1 MIDNNHNKY
10 ITTQEFNKLTV
21 DSFVAILIQAKLATK
36 SDVDDFVEKT
46 DIDDK
51 LNNLNKNVVSN
62 KICRGWKETKWS
74 NKKHCTNIRKWIW
87 FFLIGRMYFTGDD
100 GYQNFLVFVSMLS
113 SLIVN
118 NNKKATNWISLG
130 I

>member
-21 DSFVAILIQAKLATK
+21 DSFVAILTQAKLATK

-62 KICRGWKETKWS
+62 KICRG
-74 NKKHCTNIRKWIW
+74 
-87 FFLIGRMYFTGDD
+87 
-100 GYQNFLVFVSMLS
+100 
-113 SLIVN
+113 
-118 NNKKATNWISLG
+118 
-130 I
+130 